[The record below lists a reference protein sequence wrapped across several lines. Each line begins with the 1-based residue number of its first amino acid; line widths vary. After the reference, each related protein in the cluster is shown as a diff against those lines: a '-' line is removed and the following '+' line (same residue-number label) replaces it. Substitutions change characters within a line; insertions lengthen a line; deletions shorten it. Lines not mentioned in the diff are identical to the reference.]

1 MPLLGAHKS
10 IAGGYHRALT
20 AAAALGADT
29 VQIFTKNNNQWR
41 AKPLST
47 EDITLFRTKLAETR
61 LRLPMAHDAY
71 LINLASPDEFL
82 YRRSVDS
89 FVEETQ
95 RAEALGLAYLV
106 THPGTP
112 TDGNA
117 MAGLQR
123 VARAL
128 DEVHRR
134 CPKFQVM
141 ILLETT
147 AGQGQSLGARFEDFA
162 AILDRVK
169 HPERLGVCLDTC
181 HVFAAGYGL
190 ASKRDYERTFD
201 DFDRLIGLEKL
212 RAFHVNDSRKPRG
225 SRVDRHAHIGQG
237 LIGLQAF
244 RRLLNDP
251 RFADCPMILETPK
264 EDAEGADMDPVNLR
278 TLRELIPA
286 PRRRPAGRA
295 DRGRADRGRAD
306 GGRKAYINSGASIIK
321 KDETIHGTAEHSRP
335 RDPR

>member
-10 IAGGYHRALT
+10 IAGGYHHALS
-20 AAAALGADT
+20 AAAALGCDT

-41 AKPLST
+41 AKPLSA
-47 EDITLFRTKLAETR
+47 EDISLFQTRLAETG

-71 LINLASPDEFL
+71 LINLASPDELL
-82 YRRSVDS
+82 YRRSVES

-112 TDGNA
+112 TDGDA
-117 MAGLQR
+117 LAGLRR
-123 VARAL
+123 VAKAL
-128 DEVHRR
+128 DEVERR
-134 CPKFQVM
+134 CVGFRLM

-190 ASKRDYERTFD
+190 AGKRDYERTFD
-201 DFDRLIGLEKL
+201 DFDRLIGLKKL
-212 RAFHVNDSRKPRG
+212 KAFHVNDSLKPRG
-225 SRVDRHAHIGQG
+225 SRVDRHAHIGRG
-237 LIGLQAF
+237 LIGLEAF

-251 RFADCPMILETPK
+251 RFAECPMILETPK
-264 EDAEGADMDPVNLR
+264 EDADGGAMDPVNLQ
-278 TLRELIPA
+278 TLRGLVGRKRLGRGPA
-286 PRRRPAGRA
+286 AGRA
-295 DRGRADRGRAD
+295 LPSA
-306 GGRKAYINSGASIIK
+306 
-321 KDETIHGTAEHSRP
+321 P
-335 RDPR
+335 